1 MRTLLLTQVKAAAVD
16 TKPEKPQPCCW
27 LHEDMQW
34 RTASHSRGCWLSSRL
49 HVEQWQPTSSP
60 FGYEVGGEGTAG
72 FMSRY
77 CHDERFYELQAQRS
91 RTRDGS

>member
-1 MRTLLLTQVKAAAVD
+1 MTSVAEADMPVVGRRFEVG
-16 TKPEKPQPCCW
+16 CW